1 MAITLDG
8 STNNIAIGANATGP
22 SYLRLYEDTDNGTNY
37 VDIIAPASVTSNR
50 TLTLPDSTGTLLTGS
65 SAIAASQLPAGSV
78 LQVISANYS
87 TSTSTT
93 SSSFVDLGLS
103 ASITPSSAS
112 SKILVIACLSCIY
125 KNGANSSVGVNIVRD
140 STQIVKFS
148 ENTLSY
154 TAATGA
160 SGVAASLA
168 YLDSPATTSSTT
180 YKIQFKNGSATG
192 TSVTINDSNVTSTL
206 TLMEIAA

>member
-1 MAITLDG
+1 MSSIKLESNASGTGIFT
-8 STNNIAIGANATGP
+8 IASPNSNT
-22 SYLRLYEDTDNGTNY
+22 
-37 VDIIAPASVTSNR
+37 NR
-50 TLTLPDSTGTLLTGS
+50 TLTLPNNTGTILT
-65 SAIAASQLPAGSV
+65 SATTTGFPAGSV

-87 TSTSTT
+87 TSTRTT